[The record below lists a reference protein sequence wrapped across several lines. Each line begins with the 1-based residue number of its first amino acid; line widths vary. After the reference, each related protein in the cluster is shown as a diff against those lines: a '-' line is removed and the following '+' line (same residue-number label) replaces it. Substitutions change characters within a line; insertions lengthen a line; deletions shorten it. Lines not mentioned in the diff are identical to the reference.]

1 MKTISLT
8 LGLLMLAPLLAWIFV
23 AVMCKN
29 FKDENEENEENEE
42 QNY

>member
-8 LGLLMLAPLLAWIFV
+8 IGLLMLAPLLAWAFV

-29 FKDENEENEENEE
+29 FKDDNEENEE